1 MNFDNLPNELKQM
14 IFKKRYESMLYDKNK
29 KQYDRVINEFNLIK
43 NEIKK
48 DYSNGSA
55 YINSIG
61 NIGQRRDI
69 CKSTFYDYA
78 DEDNWYII
86 ESFWDWSLRNI
97 NIKMEKTCMKDL
109 INWSYYQKLIWND
122 EGAYTKNI
130 KIISYIMY
138 ICACDKE
145 FTLEDKRKEII
156 KLKLNRG
163 KFKKNGGFF
172 NTINNPKI
180 F

>member
-1 MNFDNLPNELKQM
+1 
-14 IFKKRYESMLYDKNK
+14 
-29 KQYDRVINEFNLIK
+29 
-43 NEIKK
+43 
-48 DYSNGSA
+48 
-55 YINSIG
+55 
-61 NIGQRRDI
+61 
-69 CKSTFYDYA
+69 
-78 DEDNWYII
+78 
-86 ESFWDWSLRNI
+86 
-97 NIKMEKTCMKDL
+97 MKDL

-156 KLKLNRG
+156 KLKQNRG